1 MSTSAFKL
9 ARVLTLT
16 LACGRY
22 DRTRGLLD
30 GTIGIDGVHVI
41 PVAIESEELFPR
53 VVGRA
58 DFDISEM
65 SLSSYLVQVSR
76 GEGAYTAIPVFP
88 VRGFRHAGIYV
99 RSDRGIA
106 SPQDL
111 ETRLVGIPEYQMTFG
126 LWVRGILT
134 DQYGVDCNAI
144 RYRTAGTNA
153 SGRIERLPLELPATL
168 DVKPLGITATLDT
181 ALLAGEIDAIF
192 SPTPPRSFVAG
203 NPLVRRLFADPVIE
217 ERAFFT
223 QTGFFPI
230 LHVIGIRRELIA
242 EHPDLATTVCAGF
255 ERAKTAGLD
264 DLARMMRSSVAAIS
278 VPWIEDTYQRALAM
292 MGADFWPYGVAANR
306 AQLEAICRYSTQ
318 QHLSRRPLAVGDL
331 FPASTIS

>member
-1 MSTSAFKL
+1 
-9 ARVLTLT
+9 VLTLT

-30 GTIGIDGVHVI
+30 GTTGIDGVNVV
-41 PVAIESEELFPR
+41 PVAMESEDLFPR

-65 SLSSYLVQVSR
+65 SLSSYLVHVSR

-88 VRGFRHAGIYV
+88 ARGFRHNGIYV
-99 RSDRGIA
+99 RADRGIA
-106 SPQDL
+106 VPQDL
-111 ETRLVGIPEYQMTFG
+111 EARRVGIPEYQMTFG

-134 DQYGVDCNAI
+134 DQYGVDTNAI
-144 RYRTAGTNA
+144 RYRTAGTNQA
-153 SGRIERLPLELPATL
+153 GRVERLPLELPPSLDVQPLGPAATL
-168 DVKPLGITATLDT
+168 DA

-192 SPTPPRSFVAG
+192 SPTPPRSFTAG
-203 NPLVRRLFADPVIE
+203 NPLVRRLFPDSVVE
-217 ERAFFT
+217 ERAFFA

-230 LHVIGIRRELIA
+230 LHVIGIRTELLDA
-242 EHPDLATTVCAGF
+242 QPGLAVAVCAAF

-278 VPWIEDTYQRALAM
+278 VPWIEATYQRALAL
-292 MGADFWPYGVAANR
+292 MGADFWPYGIAANR
-306 AQLEAICRYSTQ
+306 AQLEAICRYSTE
-318 QHLSRRPLAVGDL
+318 QHLSRQPLTIGDL
-331 FPASTIS
+331 FAATTIPT